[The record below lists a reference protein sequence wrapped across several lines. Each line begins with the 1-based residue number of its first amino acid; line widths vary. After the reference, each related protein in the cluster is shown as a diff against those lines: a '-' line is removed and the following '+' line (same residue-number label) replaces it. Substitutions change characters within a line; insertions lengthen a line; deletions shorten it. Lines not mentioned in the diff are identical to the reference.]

1 MSFFN
6 HVLKSMLICWFDLFC
21 SPDQNIQKPSK
32 VLQMFNMLTFHLQ
45 LRMDL
50 IHILAAFFSTIYK
63 FGTFKTRAYR
73 CSPICPS
80 WTKLHTELF
89 CLKQMF
95 LKNGYPE
102 HFINRCFKRFMDSMR
117 SKKDYKQLKRSL
129 QYPYKKLKESLKKH
143 L

>member
-21 SPDQNIQKPSK
+21 SSDQNIQKPSK
-32 VLQMFNMLTFHLQ
+32 VLQISFTVENGSYTHFGS
-45 LRMDL
+45 
-50 IHILAAFFSTIYK
+50 FFSCIYK

-73 CSPICPS
+73 CFQICPS

-102 HFINRCFKRFMDSMR
+102 HFINRCFKRFMDSVR
-117 SKKDYKQLKRSL
+117 SKRDYSNSW
-129 QYPYKKLKESLKKH
+129 KEASNILTKSWKSH
-143 L
+143 